1 MAKKQGVFMETEIII
16 FCGIDKSK
24 SIVETLKD
32 VEKGKYSYSVF
43 ENRIS
48 IKVSPISKF
57 SKMDFREISSG
68 SEMVS
73 MTWMDLETWLYMND
87 GFNNVSISGIFEID
101 RFYDVASLLRFDES
115 FRRKLKDMENPSCPI
130 SSEDFISS
138 KEMSIENFFST
149 IPNKV
154 ETDEVW

>member
-1 MAKKQGVFMETEIII
+1 METEIII

-24 SIVETLKD
+24 RIVDLLKGI
-32 VEKGKYSYSVF
+32 EKDKYSYSVF
-43 ENRIS
+43 ENRIN

-57 SKMDFREISSG
+57 AKMDFKEISCG

-73 MTWMDLETWLYMND
+73 FTWMDLETWLYMND
-87 GFNNVSISGIFEID
+87 GFNNVSMSGIFEID
-101 RFYDVASLLRFDES
+101 GFYDVASLLGFDES
-115 FRRKLKDMENPSCPI
+115 FRRELKNMRNPSCPI
-130 SSEDFISS
+130 LSEDFISS
-138 KEMSIENFFST
+138 KESLAENFFSV